1 MKAFRKVL
9 DKVLSSVCAI
19 LFAIMTALTTYQVLT
34 RYLFKAPSTWSEEL
48 VGYMFAWMALLG
60 AAYVFGKRDHMNIP
74 VVVER
79 FAPKTQVMIAILGE
93 ILTLL
98 FMALVLV
105 YGGFAFTKLG
115 MGQTTASLG
124 IKVGTMY
131 AVIPVTGIIT
141 VLYNIMNIADLAG
154 YLDNPDAF
162 VKKED

>member
-1 MKAFRKVL
+1 MKAFRKAL
-9 DKVLSSVCAI
+9 DKFLSSVCAV
-19 LFAIMTALTTYQVLT
+19 LFAIMTVLTTYQVLT

-48 VGYMFAWMALLG
+48 TGYMFAWMALLG

-74 VVVER
+74 VVVEK

-93 ILTLL
+93 VLTLF
-98 FMALVLV
+98 FMLAVLV
-105 YGGFAFTKLG
+105 YGGFAFAKLG

-131 AVIPVTGIIT
+131 AVIPITGVIT

-154 YLDNPDAF
+154 KLDNPDGL
-162 VKKED
+162 VKED